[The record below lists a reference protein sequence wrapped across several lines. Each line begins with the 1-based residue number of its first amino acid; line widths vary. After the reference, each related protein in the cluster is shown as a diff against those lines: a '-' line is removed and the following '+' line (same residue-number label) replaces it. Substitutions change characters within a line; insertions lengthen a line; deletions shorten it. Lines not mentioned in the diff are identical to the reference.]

1 MGLLITL
8 TAGLAFWMVGFSLG
22 WKPVDPFL
30 VTVLLLVIA
39 ITVRAVRPFI
49 AKLDAHIAARLC
61 ALARQAA

>member
-8 TAGLAFWMVGFSLG
+8 TVGLAFWIVGFSLG

-49 AKLDAHIAARLC
+49 AKLTGNA
-61 ALARQAA
+61 

>member
-8 TAGLAFWMVGFSLG
+8 TFGLAFWLVGFALG

-49 AKLDAHIAARLC
+49 QRITGQTPAP
-61 ALARQAA
+61 